1 MPSNFPRIAF
11 TASVK
16 AQQDKHGSRRQ
27 YERMEAT
34 RAEDKLTGREIEFIS
49 ERDSFYMATIGEHGF
64 PYVQFRGGPR
74 GFLKTVDAQTLAYAD
89 FRGNRQYVSVGNLE
103 TNNRAAL
110 ILVDYP
116 NRRRLKIYATVKALD
131 AGEAPDLIAKLA
143 DPRYAAVVERA
154 MLLHVEAF
162 DWNCPQHIT
171 PRYSLDEV
179 QTAAEPLQARIKEL
193 ENELERLRRG
203 PG

>member
-74 GFLKTVDAQTLAYAD
+74 GFLKAVDAQTLAYAD

-179 QTAAEPLQARIKEL
+179 QAAAEPLQARIKEL